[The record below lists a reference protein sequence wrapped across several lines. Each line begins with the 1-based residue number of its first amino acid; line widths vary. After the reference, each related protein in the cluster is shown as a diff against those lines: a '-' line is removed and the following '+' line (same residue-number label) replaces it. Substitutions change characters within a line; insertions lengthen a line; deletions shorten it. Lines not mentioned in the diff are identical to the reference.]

1 MATAWPEHEFLTLT
15 KKPALYIDGRK
26 LVTNTQKTQDG
37 ILKSYMYCQNKPACK
52 ASAIAIF
59 LEGIIIN
66 IINGKQRGF
75 LKIYIF
81 KILALYVLKG
91 DSKKKGVL
99 KNLHFLS

>member
-26 LVTNTQKTQDG
+26 LLTNTQKTQDG
-37 ILKSYMYCQNKPACK
+37 ILKSYMYCQNKPSCK

-66 IINGKQRGF
+66 IINT
-75 LKIYIF
+75 
-81 KILALYVLKG
+81 
-91 DSKKKGVL
+91 
-99 KNLHFLS
+99 LSQLRSRASYWEAQSTMV